1 MASCSIYSSNYI
13 DSSMVNKLKKK
24 KTPSTTALV
33 NKILQVEAD
42 AQGLSLAEFKKK
54 RDELI
59 SVVEESMD
67 IEDEG
72 VKELKN
78 IKESLDSIS
87 EDASTKLK
95 QIKKDLDR

>member
-1 MASCSIYSSNYI
+1 MLTLIRKTKLIY
-13 DSSMVNKLKKK
+13 
-24 KTPSTTALV
+24 T
-33 NKILQVEAD
+33 
-42 AQGLSLAEFKKK
+42 EFKKK

>member
-1 MASCSIYSSNYI
+1 MNLFGIGGFELIVIFLVGLFIVGPDKLLILIRKTKLIY
-13 DSSMVNKLKKK
+13 
-24 KTPSTTALV
+24 T
-33 NKILQVEAD
+33 
-42 AQGLSLAEFKKK
+42 EFKKK

>member
-1 MASCSIYSSNYI
+1 MNLFGIGGFELIIIFLIGLFVVGHDKLLILIIKTKLIYT
-13 DSSMVNKLKKK
+13 D
-24 KTPSTTALV
+24 
-33 NKILQVEAD
+33 
-42 AQGLSLAEFKKK
+42 FKKK

-59 SVVEESMD
+59 SVVEETMD
-67 IEDEG
+67 IEDDD

-95 QIKKDLDR
+95 QIKKELDR

>member
-1 MASCSIYSSNYI
+1 MYLFGIGGFELIVIFLVGLFIVGPDKLLILIRKTKLIY
-13 DSSMVNKLKKK
+13 
-24 KTPSTTALV
+24 T
-33 NKILQVEAD
+33 
-42 AQGLSLAEFKKK
+42 EFKKK

-78 IKESLDSIS
+78 IKESLGSIS

>member
-1 MASCSIYSSNYI
+1 
-13 DSSMVNKLKKK
+13 
-24 KTPSTTALV
+24 
-33 NKILQVEAD
+33 
-42 AQGLSLAEFKKK
+42 
-54 RDELI
+54 
-59 SVVEESMD
+59 MD

>member
-1 MASCSIYSSNYI
+1 MNLFGIGGFELIIIFLIGLFVVGPDKLLILIRKTKLIYT
-13 DSSMVNKLKKK
+13 D
-24 KTPSTTALV
+24 
-33 NKILQVEAD
+33 
-42 AQGLSLAEFKKK
+42 FKKK

-59 SVVEESMD
+59 SVVEETMD
-67 IEDEG
+67 IEDDD

-87 EDASTKLK
+87 EDASAKLK

>member
-1 MASCSIYSSNYI
+1 MNLFGIGGFELIVIFLVGLFIVGPDKLLTLIRKTKTIY
-13 DSSMVNKLKKK
+13 
-24 KTPSTTALV
+24 T
-33 NKILQVEAD
+33 
-42 AQGLSLAEFKKK
+42 EFKKK

>member
-1 MASCSIYSSNYI
+1 MNLFGIGGFELIVIFLVGLFIVGPDKLLILIRKTKLIY
-13 DSSMVNKLKKK
+13 
-24 KTPSTTALV
+24 T
-33 NKILQVEAD
+33 
-42 AQGLSLAEFKKK
+42 EFKKK

-78 IKESLDSIS
+78 IKESLGSIS

>member
-1 MASCSIYSSNYI
+1 MIGFPFSNA
-13 DSSMVNKLKKK
+13 K
-24 KTPSTTALV
+24 AF
-33 NKILQVEAD
+33 A
-42 AQGLSLAEFKKK
+42 LSLAEFKKK

-59 SVVEESMD
+59 SVVEESID

-87 EDASTKLK
+87 EDASTKLI